1 MNNTG
6 STRRAQA
13 TELRHLDGARRCEVY
28 IACADWNFAW
38 LPEELNEFK
47 RLWRQG
53 VKLPELADRLR
64 RPDYEIALLVM
75 DMAERGEI
83 EERRGQSGK

>member
-1 MNNTG
+1 M
-6 STRRAQA
+6 SRPQRI
-13 TELRHLDGARRCEVY
+13 ELAHLDYAKRGELY

-38 LPEELNEFK
+38 LPEELAEFK

-53 VKLPELADRLR
+53 VKLPELAEQLG

-75 DMAERGEI
+75 DLAERGEI
-83 EERRGQSGK
+83 GGR

>member
-1 MNNTG
+1 MGNTE
-6 STRRAQA
+6 SAHQTRAQI
-13 TELRHLDGARRCEVY
+13 TELRHLDGARRSEVY

-38 LPEELNEFK
+38 LPEELAEFK

-53 VKLPELADRLR
+53 VKLPELAEQLG

-75 DMAERGEI
+75 DLAERGEI
-83 EERRGQSGK
+83 GGR

>member
-1 MNNTG
+1 MSRTVDLLHLAH
-6 STRRAQA
+6 AQSGR
-13 TELRHLDGARRCEVY
+13 LY
-28 IACADWNFAW
+28 IACEDWNFAW
-38 LPEELNEFK
+38 TPQELAEFK

-53 VKLPELADRLR
+53 VKLPELAEQLG

-75 DMAERGEI
+75 DLAERGEI